1 MGTILTI
8 VLALVVAAVVL
19 YIVSRLNM
27 GLTVD
32 SFMSAIIA
40 AAVIAIV
47 GGVIWWLLGLIGIT
61 AGGAG
66 LWAAIVYLVVAAVIL
81 MVSDRFLPGMKVN
94 GFTGALIAAIA
105 IAVVTWLMTWLLGLF
120 GTVI

>member
-8 VLALVVAAVVL
+8 VLALIVAAVVL

-47 GGVIWWLLGLIGIT
+47 GGVIWWLLGLIGI
-61 AGGAG
+61 GGGSG

-105 IAVVTWLMTWLLGLF
+105 IAVVTWIITWLLGLL
-120 GTVI
+120 GITL